1 MPITPTAIGGAI
13 RQLREDRGWTLAELA
28 EKMGWSYTTLLSKKE
43 RGEVSIKPPERRKFA
58 EVFGLTLEQFD
69 ELWRAQK
76 VHDRPAPT
84 RIPVINRGPAGQVL
98 PYDHDHYAD
107 GEYHNALEYVDRS
120 EKTQD
125 PLAFALII
133 IGDSMEPTFFDGDT
147 VVFSPVHRVPKPTVK
162 LAGGRVVF
170 VRLNQEHG
178 ADGVSIGRY
187 QPLSGPDGEG
197 PTFLLTKDNPKHK
210 AIVVQRAHVEQLA
223 VAIEMRSSRGL

>member
-1 MPITPTAIGGAI
+1 MTAPGNAI
-13 RQLREDRGWTLAELA
+13 REIRE
-28 EKMGWSYTTLLSKKE
+28 EKGWSQSELGVKLGKTQDWIS
-43 RGEVSIKPPERRKFA
+43 RRESGRTPVPLHEQRQFA
-58 EVFGLTLEQFD
+58 AALEMSLEEF
-69 ELWRAQK
+69 EKRWRAQK

-98 PYDHDHYAD
+98 PYDHDHFAE

-187 QPLSGPDGEG
+187 QPISGPDGEG

-210 AIVVQRAHVEQLA
+210 AMIAQRAEKQ
-223 VAIEMRSSRGL
+223 GLCTREP

>member
-1 MPITPTAIGGAI
+1 MNGSQISK
-13 RQLREDRGWTLAELA
+13 RESGKTHVPFNEQKL
-28 EKMGWSYTTLLSKKE
+28 
-43 RGEVSIKPPERRKFA
+43 FA
-58 EVFGLTLEQFD
+58 KAFGITLEQF
-69 ELWRAQK
+69 EQEWRAQK

-178 ADGVSIGRY
+178 ADGKGGGDGVSIGRY
-187 QPLSGPDGEG
+187 QPISGPDGEG